1 MNIFLMIE
9 AIRLQRF
16 KGFLDS
22 GWIELKP
29 ITLLFGHNSSGK
41 STILQALLMLKQTLE
56 SPAKEIPIIFSGNRV
71 DLGTFYDVAHRH
83 EISDETPI
91 ILSLRINIREH
102 FKELDKIYQDR
113 NRKNK
118 HTLLDELLFKELQ
131 KTYKITFI
139 IFIRY
144 DQKKKLNNITI
155 SIKNAN
161 SKKNILLLDNSL
173 NTQFSFFSDF
183 ANINSCLR
191 QIGYNS
197 EQEVPMFGIEHF
209 IPKLNIF
216 DNVGLVLIFAFLQR
230 TIDETYQ
237 ALTNICP
244 VRAIPKRIQ
253 QFTGERPFTVGAEG
267 EDALKILYLSQYNH
281 TFPASLQESVNA
293 WLASYH
299 YRFQWKMFD
308 ENIGQVILT
317 DMRTNLPVNLKDA
330 GFGISQVLPIVVQV
344 HAAPQNS
351 IVLIE
356 QPEIHLHSRAQAEL
370 ADLFIQA
377 VSTDRDNVS
386 GKRLLI
392 ETHSETLLLRLRRR
406 LAEHALNR
414 DAPFGIAA
422 DDIAMYFIENEG
434 SQSIAHHIHLNKHGE
449 FVDMP
454 EGFRKFFTDDF
465 EEMMHLHA
473 SLAQLKGSE
482 A

>member
-1 MNIFLMIE
+1 MPAHVFPVQSMNIFMIE

-29 ITLLFGHNSSGK
+29 ITLLFGYNSSGK

-91 ILSLRINIREH
+91 VLSLRVNL
-102 FKELDKIYQDR
+102 KNYLD
-113 NRKNK
+113 
-118 HTLLDELLFKELQ
+118 LLAEQGSVSSNTPESEENGERFLFDELKRNSCVEVSISIN
-131 KTYKITFI
+131 YE
-139 IFIRY
+139 R
-144 DQKKKLNNITI
+144 KKKLNELTGFSLKISERNIFSHSNT
-155 SIKNAN
+155 SIK
-161 SKKNILLLDNSL
+161 KIDW
-173 NTQFSFFSDF
+173 
-183 ANINSCLR
+183 
-191 QIGYNS
+191 
-197 EQEVPMFGIEHF
+197 EHF
-209 IPKLNIF
+209 IPKSNEYHHAYVFKYSLFTLLEKSIY
-216 DNVGLVLIFAFLQR
+216 D
-230 TIDETYQ
+230 TYQ
-237 ALTNICP
+237 ELTNIGP
-244 VRAIPKRIQ
+244 VRAIPLRIQ

-281 TFPASLQESVNA
+281 TFPASLHDNVNA

-299 YRFQWKMFD
+299 YRFQWKMLD

-317 DMRTNLPVNLKDA
+317 DMRTNLPVNLKDV
-330 GFGISQVLPIVVQV
+330 GFGISQVLPIVIQV

-377 VSTDRDNVS
+377 VSAGSAS

-406 LAEHALNR
+406 LAEHTLKG
-414 DAPFGIAA
+414 DAQSGIAA
-422 DDIAMYFIENEG
+422 DDIAMYFIENESG
-434 SQSIAHHIHLNKHGE
+434 QSIAHRIHLNEHGE
-449 FVDMP
+449 FVEMP

-473 SLAQLKGSE
+473 SLAKLKGGE